1 MDMVIYIAVILAIIV
16 RLVIMKGKFTLPTF
30 YKNGNEVSFN
40 LGSIATII
48 IAVLAALGLM
58 YTYPEQFASPIMA
71 FMTTYA
77 APQIVD
83 GVITYGT
90 RKIVAAESTEVEN
103 EQITES
109 NEEEAA

>member
-1 MDMVIYIAVILAIIV
+1 MEIVIYIAVILAIIV

-48 IAVLAALGLM
+48 IAIVAALGLM

-90 RKIVAAESTEVEN
+90 RKIVTSDAVEN
-103 EQITES
+103 EQISEDI
-109 NEEEAA
+109 NEDEAA